1 MLAKKSHKELLQ
13 LSRNLIQPL
22 VSSFHKGQAG
32 KIAVIGG
39 CEDYTG
45 APFFLAH
52 LAALT
57 GADLS
62 HVICET
68 QAASVIKLYS
78 PDLMVHPYLHD
89 LGSAFLQQNIDSSE
103 WKKLQSLTVEEVLN
117 KKHPALDTAI
127 ENLVMPKIVALLG
140 RIDVV
145 VIGPGFGRDPF
156 MVKLLVRLL
165 EEIRVHNKPV
175 ILDADALYVVS
186 LRPLLVQNFANA
198 ILTPNV
204 VEFGRLAKALDIKVP
219 ETTAAEHEWV
229 AATREL
235 SQKLSGA
242 TVIRKG
248 SVEVIA
254 KNDEFLVNST
264 RGSNRRVG
272 GQGDT
277 LTGAVAT
284 LVAWSRNYHQ
294 GLWEVEKPHLNHD
307 ELTVLACF
315 AACSLVRA
323 ASEKAF
329 ERYGRSMQ
337 TSNVHEFLGEAYDE
351 YYDSDKF
358 IKL

>member
-68 QAASVIKLYS
+68 QAAPVIKLYS

-89 LGSAFLQQNIDSSE
+89 LGSTYLQQNIDSGE
-103 WKKLQSLTVEEVLN
+103 WQKLKKLTVDEVLD
-117 KKHPALDTAI
+117 KKHPALDIAI
-127 ENLVMPKIVALLG
+127 DELVMPKVVSLLG

-145 VIGPGFGRDPF
+145 VVGPGFGRDPF
-156 MVKLLVRLL
+156 MVKLLLRLL
-165 EEIRVHNKPV
+165 EEIRVQNKPV
-175 ILDADALYVVS
+175 VLDADALYVIS
-186 LRPLLVQNFANA
+186 LRPLLVQNYANA

-204 VEFGRLAKALDIKVP
+204 VEFGRLAKALGTKVP
-219 ETTAAEHEWV
+219 EATAPEHEWIE
-229 AATREL
+229 ATREL
-235 SQKLSGA
+235 SQKLGGV
-242 TVIRKG
+242 TVVRKG

-254 KNDEFLVNST
+254 KNDQVLVNTT

-277 LTGAVAT
+277 LTGAIAT

-294 GLWEVEKPHLNHD
+294 GLWDIEEPHLDKD

-351 YYDSDKF
+351 YYDSEKF